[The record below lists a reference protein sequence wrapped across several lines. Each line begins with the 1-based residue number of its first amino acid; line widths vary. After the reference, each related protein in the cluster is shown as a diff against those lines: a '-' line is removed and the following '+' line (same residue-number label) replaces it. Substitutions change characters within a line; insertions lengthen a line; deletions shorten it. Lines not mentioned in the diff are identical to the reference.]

1 MRARMVTACF
11 AEENQYLESEIR
23 AIIQYMQRD
32 YPANILGR
40 KSEATLPNIKDWSD
54 VVELV

>member
-11 AEENQYLESEIR
+11 AEESQYLRSEIR
-23 AIIQYMQRD
+23 AIIQHMQPD
-32 YPANILGR
+32 YLANILGC
-40 KSEATLPNIKDWSD
+40 KSEATLPNSKDWSE